1 MSEMARKPVAHNPA
15 LLETTPH
22 DSDHPVSALQGRYS
36 YRSGDRPLDGYT
48 IKRAIGRGG
57 FGEVYYATSD
67 AGREVALKLIVRNFE
82 IERRGVIQ
90 CMNLKCPNLVS
101 VFDLKT
107 NDDGES
113 FVIMEYVAGPSL
125 AQILHENPA
134 GLPIDQVHHWWK
146 GMVEGV
152 AYLHDHGIVHRD
164 LKPANLFLEDEV
176 VKIGDY
182 GLSKLM
188 TESQR
193 GGHSDSIGTCHYMAP
208 EISRGQYDKT
218 IDLYALGIILH
229 EMLTGRVPFEGQ
241 SVGEVL
247 MKHLTDR
254 PDLGRV
260 PEPYRSLIARCLAKD
275 PSLRPKSASELLVI
289 LDGQPRTGPSQP
301 SIAAAD
307 GGDLLRIGP
316 DGRAEEVIYIGPDTV
331 PPRPVSAPSRR
342 ILKGTRPA
350 RQADR
355 VRPGRNAKAAAAA
368 LARPAAP
375 PPLPSGRIRV
385 AELAGSMTL
394 AAILCGLL
402 AVPTAA
408 ILELDAFKRPAQ
420 FAFVGIVPLLGT
432 WAWLAANKLQEGRG
446 KKRSWRRRFLT
457 ATSVGIAAG
466 TFGTGLARWT
476 DAEIPSYWNKN
487 TVVKASELPG
497 GMTGILASAGF
508 FAAGLAALAPWN
520 LVGRERPSRFR
531 LAPVFAAAAIGA
543 GLGALWPYPEPW
555 GAMALATVAAVA
567 QLASPWEGAA
577 SAYAKFDRRWSA

>member
-1 MSEMARKPVAHNPA
+1 MSEMARKPGANNPA

-22 DSDHPVSALQGRYS
+22 DSDLPMSALQGRYS
-36 YRSGDRPLDGYT
+36 YRSGDRPLEGYT

-101 VFDLKT
+101 VFDLKA

-164 LKPANLFLEDEV
+164 LKPANLFLEDGV

-275 PSLRPKSASELLVI
+275 PGLRPRGALELLAI
-289 LDGQPRTGPSQP
+289 LDGQPGAGQLPP
-301 SIAAAD
+301 PIPAAD
-307 GGDLLRIGP
+307 GGDVLRIGP

-331 PPRPVSAPSRR
+331 PPRPATGPARR
-342 ILKGTRPA
+342 ILRGPRPA
-350 RQADR
+350 PPAGRG
-355 VRPGRNAKAAAAA
+355 RPGRGAKVAAAPA
-368 LARPAAP
+368 ARPSAP
-375 PPLPSGRIRV
+375 PPLPSGRIRI

-394 AAILCGLL
+394 AAVLCGLL

-408 ILELDAFKRPAQ
+408 ILDLDAFKRPAQ
-420 FAFVGIVPLLGT
+420 LAFVGLVPLLGT

-446 KKRSWRRRFLT
+446 KRRSWSRRFLT
-457 ATSVGIAAG
+457 AGAVGLAAG
-466 TFGTGLARWT
+466 AFGTGLAKWT
-476 DAEIPSYWNKN
+476 DAEVPHHWNKH
-487 TVVKASELPG
+487 TVVAADALPG
-497 GMTGILASAGF
+497 GGHGLLASAAF

-520 LVGRERPSRFR
+520 LIGRERPSRFR

-577 SAYAKFDRRWSA
+577 SAYAKVDRRWAA